1 MIVKWSATAPKSTLP
16 HPLAVSYPGLAVQQP
31 TLLRSLVPAVTS
43 LTWDGSVGVC
53 EFSAQFGRF
62 GWRLLSSGDVVAKQ
76 TPVNRRDAILV
87 GLNRTEVVLLRLKA
101 AGTDPVD
108 RYLPDTRQ
116 RSPPSS

>member
-1 MIVKWSATAPKSTLP
+1 M
-16 HPLAVSYPGLAVQQP
+16 
-31 TLLRSLVPAVTS
+31 
-43 LTWDGSVGVC
+43 
-53 EFSAQFGRF
+53 
-62 GWRLLSSGDVVAKQ
+62 LSSGDVVAKQ

-101 AGTDPVD
+101 AGADPVD